1 MTLHA
6 PQPNVRW
13 PGPFNEIPKDVF
25 HRSDVYQLEL
35 ARIFGGP
42 DWHMVAHRSELG
54 RPGDYKTA
62 QLGET
67 PILLVHGNDGVIRA
81 FANSCAHRGVQLA
94 TCQLGHT
101 SLFQCPYHR
110 WTFKLNG
117 DLQGAPGA
125 SDFPGSFRKEDHG
138 LRPFRVAEHLGIVF
152 VTASA
157 ETPGLETWLDDTKP
171 YIAKVVGDG
180 RLRFLGYQKA
190 LFDTNWKSY
199 SDNEGYH
206 GPLLHAAFRLLQFPK
221 AEGVQFM
228 TRNAHKVNNSRF
240 PQAERID
247 FLNDPSLLE
256 GRDPRCPPQNTVISL
271 FPVSLIVRNLDA
283 LTLRYA
289 FPLGPERT
297 EVHYAYFGHEEDDE
311 ELIRHRIR
319 QGSNLAG
326 PSGFVTLEDGAVFN
340 RLQIGAHTPGTVGFQ
355 RGVKDASPM
364 AAPCQL
370 DRSDEAGNLIRWER
384 YRMLMGFDRE

>member
-1 MTLHA
+1 MSSN
-6 PQPNVRW
+6 PRQPDLTW
-13 PGPFNEIPKDVF
+13 PARFNEIPKAVF
-25 HRSDVYQLEL
+25 YRADVYELEL
-35 ARIFGGP
+35 ERIFRGP
-42 DWHMVAHRSELG
+42 DWHMVAHRSELAA
-54 RPGDYKTA
+54 PGDYKTA
-62 QLGET
+62 QIGET
-67 PILLVHGNDGVIRA
+67 PILLVHGDDGIIRA

-94 TCQLGHT
+94 TCSRGHT

-117 DLQGAPGA
+117 ELQGAPG
-125 SDFPGSFRKEDHG
+125 SGDFPASFRKEDHG
-138 LRPFRVAEHLGIVF
+138 LRPYRVGEYLGIIF
-152 VTASA
+152 VTGNA
-157 ETPGLETWLDDTKP
+157 EAPSLEVWLDDTKP
-171 YIAKVVGDG
+171 YIAKAVGDG

-206 GPLLHAAFRLLQFPK
+206 GPLLHAAFRLLQFSK

-240 PQAERID
+240 PEAQRTG

-256 GRDPRCPPQNTVISL
+256 ARDPQVSAQNTVISL
-271 FPVSLIVRNLDA
+271 FPMSLIVRNLDS
-283 LTLRYA
+283 LTLRYS

-297 EVHYAYFGHEEDDE
+297 EVHYAYFGHEDDDAA
-311 ELIRHRIR
+311 LTRHRIR

-340 RLQIGAHTPGTVGFQ
+340 RLQVGAHSPGTVAFQ
-355 RGVKDASPM
+355 KGVKDGAVM
-364 AAPCQL
+364 VAPCQL

-384 YRMLMGFDRE
+384 YRALMGFDRE